1 MDRFT
6 AAALSHIQLMEKRI
20 KQQSTLIAEL
30 RRSGQ
35 DTGEAANRLVLLHSA
50 LEEMRLQLHGL
61 LPTEAQDRLRAA
73 R

>member
-1 MDRFT
+1 MDGT
-6 AAALSHIQLMEKRI
+6 TGAALQHIRLMEKRI
-20 KQQSTLIAEL
+20 EQQSALIVEL
-30 RRSGQ
+30 RQSGR
-35 DTGEAANRLVLLHSA
+35 DTLEAANRLALLCRA